1 MNPTSSTPSRFFA
14 NVKSMDSEFV
24 SHPTSRET
32 SAKEQVISPHQDVF
46 SRFISGSGAPYWA
59 LEAVGL
65 NPRRIHQTGAGVIH
79 SAWETQGRGGDEGI
93 SAAKEGKVGP
103 WPDSEPFGYSLG
115 LS

>member
-1 MNPTSSTPSRFFA
+1 MNPTFSIPSRYFA
-14 NVKSMDSEFV
+14 SVKNMVLKSV
-24 SHPTSRET
+24 SRPTLRVIM
-32 SAKEQVISPHQDVF
+32 AKDLVISPHQDVF

-79 SAWETQGRGGDEGI
+79 SAWGTQGRGGDEGI
-93 SAAKEGKVGP
+93 AAAKEGKVGA
-103 WPDSEPFGYSLG
+103 WPDSACFGYSLR